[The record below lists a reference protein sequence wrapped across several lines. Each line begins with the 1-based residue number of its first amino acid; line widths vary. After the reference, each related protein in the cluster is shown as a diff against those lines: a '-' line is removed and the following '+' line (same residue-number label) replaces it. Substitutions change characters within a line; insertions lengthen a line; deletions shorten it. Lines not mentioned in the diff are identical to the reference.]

1 LAASWT
7 NCAEF
12 RDEPCKIY
20 KELYMTKNLGR
31 EWDYITNYVFDFE
44 WASSQ
49 FAQEKGITIPSE
61 RIFVSRDPNAK
72 GHQSESKK

>member
-1 LAASWT
+1 
-7 NCAEF
+7 
-12 RDEPCKIY
+12 
-20 KELYMTKNLGR
+20 MTKNLGR